1 MHRNIVVSTGQEEE
15 RTGERTMTLW
25 EWLRQRYLRRKHI
38 IDAIEELENKVNP
51 YKKVDLIVYDDI
63 TEVEQ

>member
-1 MHRNIVVSTGQEEE
+1 
-15 RTGERTMTLW
+15 MTLW